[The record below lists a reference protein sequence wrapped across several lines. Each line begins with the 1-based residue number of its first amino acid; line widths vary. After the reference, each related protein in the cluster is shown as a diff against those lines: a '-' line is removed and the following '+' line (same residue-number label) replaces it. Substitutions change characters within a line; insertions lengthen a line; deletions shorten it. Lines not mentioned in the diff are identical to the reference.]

1 MSQES
6 MPPTTEHENGS
17 NGPSFSVAQKWSL
30 GLNSLMLLLSVLA
43 LAVMVNYLAARHF
56 ARFSWSSLAQAEL
69 SPRSLQVLSL
79 VTNDLKVTLYFD
91 KQEPLYELSATLL
104 RTYAFANPHLKVTTI
119 DYTDPGA
126 AQLAKLTYKLSD
138 QVANVVIF
146 ECQGRTRLVYRHEL
160 SDVDARAMMAGQSK
174 EARRTHFKGEMEF
187 TSAILGVI
195 NPRQPK
201 AYLLE
206 QHGEHRVESDD
217 GPSGYSKFGAVLR
230 ENSVKFETLV
240 LENTGDVPAD
250 CNLLIIPGARAAFQP
265 ETLEKID
272 RYLSQGGRAFILFR
286 YPPFSTGLEWLLAK
300 WGVAV
305 GQNLVI
311 DPKAVVKQNDM
322 VISTYGSHPIV
333 KPLHEGFALYVILP
347 QTISPLPKRSAA
359 ADAPQVDPLFYS
371 SKNGRVITDI
381 RHDGTPYASPN
392 DVVTNVSLAVA
403 VKKGGVQGVS
413 ADRGETRL
421 VVVGDSIFL
430 ANDHLDTEANH
441 QFASQAINWLLA
453 RNELLSGL
461 GPRPIQ
467 EYKLS
472 MTKAR
477 EKRLRWVLLGV
488 MPGTVLALGFLVWLR
503 RRR

>member
-1 MSQES
+1 MSQEP
-6 MPPTTEHENGS
+6 MLPTTRGENGPS
-17 NGPSFSVAQKWSL
+17 GPSFSVAQKWNL
-30 GLNSLMLLLSVLA
+30 GLNSLLLLLSVLA
-43 LAVMVNYLAARHF
+43 LVVMVNYLAARHF
-56 ARFSWSSLAQAEL
+56 TRFSWSSISQAQL

-79 VTNDLKVTLYFD
+79 VTNDLKVTLYYD
-91 KQEPLYELSATLL
+91 KQEPLYDLCWALL
-104 RTYAFANPHLKVTTI
+104 RTYAFANPHLKITAI

-160 SDVDARAMMAGQSK
+160 SDLDARAMMAGQGT

-201 AYLLE
+201 AYLLGK
-206 QHGEHRVESDD
+206 HGEHSVESDE
-217 GPSGYSKFGAVLR
+217 GRSGYSKFGAVLR
-230 ENSVKFETLV
+230 ENSVKFESVV
-240 LENTGDVPAD
+240 LETMKEVPGD
-250 CNLLIIPGARAAFQP
+250 CNLLIIPGPSSSLLP

-272 RYLSQGGRAFILFR
+272 NYLSQGGRAFILFQ
-286 YPPFSTGLEWLLAK
+286 YPPFSTGLERLLEK
-300 WGVAV
+300 WGVSV
-305 GQNLVI
+305 GQNVVT

-322 VISTYGSHPIV
+322 VISTYGTHPIV
-333 KPLHEGFALYVILP
+333 RPLHQYFALYLILP
-347 QTISPLPKRSAA
+347 RTIEPLPRRGAA

-381 RHDGTPYASPN
+381 RRDFSAHANAN
-392 DVVTNVSLAVA
+392 DVITNVSLAVA
-403 VKKGGVQGVS
+403 VEKGGVRGVS
-413 ADRGETRL
+413 AERGSTRL
-421 VVVGDSIFL
+421 VVTGDSIFL
-430 ANDHLDTEANH
+430 ANDNLDTEANH

-453 RNELLSGL
+453 RKEMLSDL

-467 EYKLS
+467 EYKLT
-472 MTKAR
+472 MTNGQETA
-477 EKRLRWVLLGV
+477 LRWILLGA
-488 MPGTVLALGFLVWLR
+488 MPGAVLALGFLVWLR